1 MAGFFLDRR
10 LPLIIAHRGCS
21 SLAPENTLAA
31 ARAAHR
37 VGADGWELD
46 VQLSADGHPIV
57 IHDRG
62 LLRLTDAGTH
72 PAFAGRQPFIVSRFT
87 LAELRQLATGGAFI
101 RRDRHGQI
109 AAGAVSPAD
118 LVRYRSEPLPSLEDA
133 LALTRELDLVV
144 NVELKNQAGLP
155 GGEAIVERTVAVLDR
170 MDMAEQVLISSFNFT
185 YLKQIKTLRPAY
197 ATAAL
202 VKEPHPEPLD
212 LLGELQ
218 AAAYHPGHLMVTP
231 EIVEKIR
238 DAGKHVNVWTVN
250 TADRMGELAAWGVS
264 GLITDFPQRWVR

>member
-1 MAGFFLDRR
+1 MAGFFGDRR
-10 LPLIIAHRGCS
+10 RPLIIAHRGCS

-31 ARAAHR
+31 ARAAQR
-37 VGADGWELD
+37 AGADGWELD
-46 VQLSADGHPIV
+46 VQLTADGHPVV

-87 LAELRQLATGGAFI
+87 LAELRQLSTGGAFA

-109 AAGAVSPAD
+109 AAGAVSAAD
-118 LVRYRSEPLPSLEDA
+118 LACYRNEPLPSLEEA
-133 LALTRELDLVV
+133 LALTRELDMVV

-170 MDMAEQVLISSFNFT
+170 VDMAERVLISSFNLT
-185 YLKQIKTLRPAY
+185 YLKRIKALRPAY

-202 VKEPHPEPLD
+202 VKEPHPDPLG
-212 LLGELQ
+212 LLRELQ
-218 AAAYHPGHLMVTP
+218 ADAYHPGHLMVTP
-231 EIVEKIR
+231 ALVRQIR
-238 DAGKHVNVWTVN
+238 DAGRHVNVWTVN
-250 TADRMGELAAWGVS
+250 TAERMRALAAWGVS
-264 GLITDFPQRWVR
+264 GLITDFPQRWAP